1 MLIATLMIDVYCV
14 NVGTKYTRD
23 FDKKLKDSIAE
34 HFTLEHK
41 FTCLTDKPE
50 KEYDIPITHPELRGV
65 FHKLSLFQYTGN
77 CLFFDLDIL
86 INDNI
91 DFLASEF
98 DRLTLVNSSPW
109 KQESLKEPLKFR
121 ITQNT
126 LVNSSIMR
134 WTDERNVFEKF
145 MKHRDL
151 YVRLYSGIDRFI
163 YNEEIKYKYFVG
175 DAISSWQEGVKHN
188 TILLHNQKYV

>member
-1 MLIATLMIDVYCV
+1 MIDVYCV

-23 FDKKLKDSIAE
+23 FDKKLKNSVAE
-34 HFTLEHK
+34 HLTLDHT
-41 FTCLTDKPE
+41 FRCLTDRPE
-50 KEYDIPITHPELRGV
+50 KEYDIPVTHPELRGV

-98 DRLTLVNSSPW
+98 DRLTLVNSSSW
-109 KQESLKEPLKFR
+109 KQQSLKEPLKFR

-134 WTDERNVFEKF
+134 WTDERKVFEKF

>member
-1 MLIATLMIDVYCV
+1 MINVYCV
-14 NVGTKYTRD
+14 NVGKKYTRD
-23 FDKKLKDSIAE
+23 FDQRLKESVAQ
-34 HFTLEHK
+34 HLTLEHT
-41 FTCLTDKPE
+41 FTCLTDRPE
-50 KEYDIPITHPELRGV
+50 LEYDMPVTHPELRGV
-65 FHKLSLFQYTGN
+65 FHKLSLFQFTGN
-77 CLFFDLDIL
+77 CLFFDLDIM

-91 DFLASEF
+91 DFLATEF

-109 KQESLKEPLKFR
+109 KQQSLKEPLKFR

-134 WTDERNVFEKF
+134 WTDERKVFEKF

-163 YNEEIKYKYFVG
+163 YNEGVKYKYFVG
-175 DAISSWQEGVKHN
+175 DAISSWQEGVEHN
-188 TILLHNQKYV
+188 TILLHNQKYVG